1 MSQFHP
7 LILLSRRA
15 ESPRAQVLEFAVPG
29 GLSGAF
35 RPEPG
40 QHVVL
45 RASPAGAELRRTYS
59 VCAHSPERF
68 QICVRS
74 DGAGRMASWLCT
86 QLQPGQSVD
95 ALAPTGRFVLSQ
107 ATSARNIL
115 CLAAGIG
122 ITPIIAIVR
131 GALRASA
138 DTQVT
143 LLYGSRSTEDTLFAE
158 ELQALKDQYPA
169 RLALHFFMS
178 REPQD
183 TALYDGRIDGTKI
196 RDLVGTG
203 FPAGSIDGVFL
214 CAPEA
219 LMQEA
224 QQCLLGMGIP
234 AARIHQE
241 HFVAAAAGTAHA
253 VPAPAA
259 APAAKAAAT
268 QSSAPD
274 AAARTR
280 VTVRMDGRVRHFDM
294 PREGEQTVLEAAEE
308 AGLDLPFS
316 CKGGVCSTCR
326 CHAAR
331 GTVRM
336 LQNYALEDAEVEAGY
351 ILTCQSIPGTA
362 ELELDYD
369 RG

>member
-7 LILLSRRA
+7 LTLLSRRP
-15 ESPRAQVLEFAVPG
+15 ESARAQVLEFEVPG
-29 GLSGAF
+29 ELAATY

-45 RASPAGAELRRTYS
+45 RASPGGAELRRTYS
-59 VCAHSPERF
+59 VCAQGPGRF
-68 QICVRS
+68 RICVRS
-74 DGAGRMASWLCT
+74 DGAGRMADWLCG
-86 QLQPGQSVD
+86 QLQPGQRVD
-95 ALAPTGRFVLSQ
+95 VLAPTGRFVLSQ
-107 ATSARNIL
+107 ASSARCIL
-115 CLAAGIG
+115 AIAAGIG
-122 ITPIIAIVR
+122 ITPVVAIV
-131 GALRASA
+131 GEALQANA
-138 DTQVT
+138 DARVT
-143 LLYGSRSTEDTLFAE
+143 LLYGCRSTGETLFAE

-169 RLALHFFMS
+169 RLALHIFMS

-183 TALYDGRIDGTKI
+183 TSLYDGRISGTKI
-196 RDLVGTG
+196 RALASAG
-203 FPAGSIDGVFL
+203 FSAGAIDAAFL
-214 CAPEA
+214 CAPES

-224 QQCLLGMGIP
+224 RQCLLALGVP
-234 AARIHQE
+234 AARIHLE
-241 HFVAAAAGTAHA
+241 HFVAAAATTAQ
-253 VPAPAA
+253 APSATVAAPGGKAAAAAAA
-259 APAAKAAAT
+259 APGT
-268 QSSAPD
+268 
-274 AAARTR
+274 AARTR

-294 PREGEQTVLEAAEE
+294 PREATQTVLEAAEE

-326 CHAAR
+326 CHASQ

-351 ILTCQSIPGTA
+351 ILTCQSIPGSA

>member
-1 MSQFHP
+1 MSQFRP
-7 LILLSRRA
+7 LILLSRRPA
-15 ESPRAQVLEFAVPG
+15 SARAQLLEFEVPG
-29 GLSGAF
+29 DLAAEF
-35 RPEPG
+35 LPEPG

-45 RASPAGAELRRTYS
+45 RASLDGTELRRTYS
-59 VCAHSPERF
+59 MCAHVPDRI

-74 DGAGRMASWLCT
+74 DGGGRMSNWLCG
-86 QLQPGQSVD
+86 QLQPGQRVD
-95 ALAPTGRFVLSQ
+95 VLPPTGRFVLSQ
-107 ATSARNIL
+107 GSAVRSIL
-115 CLAAGIG
+115 CIAAGIG
-122 ITPIIAIVR
+122 ITPTIAILR
-131 GALRASA
+131 GALKTSA
-138 DTQVT
+138 DSQVT
-143 LLYGSRSTEDTLFAE
+143 LLYGSRSTDGTLFAE

-183 TALYDGRIDGTKI
+183 TALYDGRIGGAKM
-196 RDLVGTG
+196 RELAGTG
-203 FPAGSIDGVFL
+203 FSPEALDGAFL

-224 QQCLLGMGIP
+224 QQALLALGVP
-234 AARIHQE
+234 TTRIHQE
-241 HFVAAAAGTAHA
+241 HFVAAAATTAQEAPASLAARAARVDPAQTAAPGTA
-253 VPAPAA
+253 V
-259 APAAKAAAT
+259 
-268 QSSAPD
+268 
-274 AAARTR
+274 RTR
-280 VTVRMDGRVRHFDM
+280 VTVRMDGRVRQFDM
-294 PREGEQTVLEAAEE
+294 PREGGQTVLEAAEE

-326 CHAAR
+326 CHASQ

-351 ILTCQSIPGTA
+351 ILTCQSIPDSA